1 MRKNFTLI
9 ELLVVIAII
18 AILAAMLLPALSKAR
33 EKARNTS
40 CINNLKQ
47 VGLGLHMYANDH
59 EDNVAVWGRTLHGW
73 GTNGLDYTKTCYSL
87 GTFLMARL
95 NYLDR
100 NTRRGS
106 SDVCGPVC
114 SAYRKPASNNAVRY
128 MDNYPFNSHGAEENG
143 SVYDATKG
151 VTSGISMTSTG
162 AHTGGKA
169 LKSTLLKSPSSVM
182 MSSCMNYCV
191 AVMFHYPNFPSVN
204 FDGSAQTRK
213 DTGTVKSYV
222 LSKAPEED
230 SSFFYS
236 TPQSTNPISYKI
248 GSLQ

>member
-1 MRKNFTLI
+1 MKKNFTLI

-33 EKARNTS
+33 EKARITS
-40 CINNLKQ
+40 CLNNLKQ
-47 VGLGLHMYANDH
+47 VGLGVHMYGNDH
-59 EDNVAVWGRTLHGW
+59 EDNIAVWGRTLHEW
-73 GTNGLDYTKTCYSL
+73 GTNGLSLTATKYSL

-95 NYLDR
+95 NYLDQ
-100 NTRRGS
+100 NTRKGNN
-106 SDVCGPVC
+106 DVCGPVC
-114 SAYRKPASNNAVRY
+114 SAYRPAAGHSRY
-128 MDNYPFNSHGAEENG
+128 MDNYPFNSHGAEENAN
-143 SVYDATKG
+143 VYDATKG
-151 VTSGISMTSTG
+151 VTTGISMTSSS
-162 AHTGGKA
+162 AHTGGKS

-182 MSSCMNYCV
+182 MSSCMHYCV

-230 SSFFYS
+230 NNFFYY
-236 TPQSTNPISYKI
+236 TPQSTNPIPYRI
-248 GSLQ
+248 GNLQ